1 MQDAPNPGHHHK
13 ELAEPL
19 THDGRVVQR
28 LAGGHVVVIGH
39 GNEKDD
45 LWTSHYVF
53 QKILNQVATLRDGSP
68 LVQQVSD
75 QFGGCDRGEDAIYEG
90 QVSEKEVHG
99 SWKHGAQGDG
109 GDDEKIGQ
117 NGEQEN
123 EQKDNEEYFLQVWIL
138 CESQEN
144 KLSHVVGRCED
155 IHLGSNTFLCPE
167 LSINK

>member
-90 QVSEKEVHG
+90 QVGEKEVQKAESVG
-99 SWKHGAQGDG
+99 LKEMVMTMSRLTNTVK
-109 GDDEKIGQ
+109 
-117 NGEQEN
+117 QEN
-123 EQKDNEEYFLQVWIL
+123 EQKDNEEHFLQVWIL
-138 CESQEN
+138 CESEEN
-144 KLSHVVGRCED
+144 KFSHIVGRCED
-155 IHLGSNTFLCPE
+155 IYSASDTFRCPE
-167 LSINK
+167 LSTNK